1 MLHERTGMADNVR
14 QLPTTGSERS
24 IQGEQQRVREE
35 TLWAT
40 DEEIRAW
47 LEAAHPGWIICKE
60 RVRHG
65 YTRAK
70 RGERLHF
77 TGKTA
82 RDYYVRRV
90 LCPDCQAVEM
100 VEHWMF
106 VPKRGTKNK
115 IGEARM
121 VHSYPNYV
129 DLNYLAVAGTGRMRT
144 TTLREIIVME
154 TMVGVDLREIE
165 DEIAAYQSERVQVI
179 SAS

>member
-1 MLHERTGMADNVR
+1 MAAVSS
-14 QLPTTGSERS
+14 LPGPRS
-24 IQGEQQRVREE
+24 IQREQQQVVED

-40 DEEIRAW
+40 EEEIRAW

-77 TGKTA
+77 QGKTNPTKT
-82 RDYYVRRV
+82 RPSYYVRRV
-90 LCPDCQAVEM
+90 VCPDCQACELVEWW
-100 VEHWMF
+100 VF
-106 VPKRGTKNK
+106 TPKKGTKNM

-121 VHSYPNYV
+121 IHSYPNYI
-129 DLNYLAVAGTGRMRT
+129 DKNYLAVPGTGRMKT
-144 TTLREIIVME
+144 STLREIIVME
-154 TMVGVDLREIE
+154 TMVGTDLREIE
-165 DEIAAYQSERVQVI
+165 DEIAEYQSEHVQVY